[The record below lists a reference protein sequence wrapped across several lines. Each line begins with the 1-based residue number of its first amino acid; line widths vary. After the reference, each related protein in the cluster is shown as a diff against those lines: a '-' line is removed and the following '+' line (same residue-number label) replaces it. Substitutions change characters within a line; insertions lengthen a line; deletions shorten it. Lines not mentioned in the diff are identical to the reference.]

1 MRVCARVL
9 AAALM
14 TGAITAGLTLP
25 SLTSEPGGVPRAVP
39 APPLSHGRT
48 LHLPALSKPVPRS
61 PAPRNVSVHAQPKRL
76 AVTHS
81 ASRPSTVVLRPQLA
95 SAHTPVAP
103 KPAPKPVP
111 SPRPVPTPTP
121 TTPAPAPAPAAVPA
135 ERELAS
141 DAAPPPAAPAP
152 AQTSDQ
158 SCGAESDDDG
168 HGHGHANGHDK
179 GDNEN
184 ASDEAEGHGNGTG
197 NENGKANG
205 HDK

>member
-95 SAHTPVAP
+95 SVRTPVAP
-103 KPAPKPVP
+103 KPTPKPA
-111 SPRPVPTPTP
+111 PRPVPTP

-158 SCGAESDDDG
+158 SCGGESDDDG

-184 ASDEAEGHGNGTG
+184 ASDEADDHGIGSG

>member
-95 SAHTPVAP
+95 SVRTPVAP
-103 KPAPKPVP
+103 KPTPKPA
-111 SPRPVPTPTP
+111 PRPVPTP

-158 SCGAESDDDG
+158 SCGGESDDDG